1 MTSARRRIATPSALG
16 AAVLL
21 LTLALAGCETGAGTT
36 SDAPASSGSDT
47 STDTDSSTGSDDAS
61 DDASA
66 GYITLSG
73 TGTYTIPD
81 QMPFGGYQ
89 LQGEPDSQ
97 PAGCTWSIQDA
108 SGGHTFENQGS
119 YVFITD
125 IPEAVTFVT
134 EGCPDW
140 EQFE

>member
-1 MTSARRRIATPSALG
+1 MPTARRRIPFSALG
-16 AAVLL
+16 GAALL
-21 LTLALAGCETGAGTT
+21 LLALTGCGV
-36 SDAPASSGSDT
+36 GSDT
-47 STDTDSSTGSDDAS
+47 GSDPGNSGTTDQSTDSDDSTTTDDSGSS
-61 DDASA
+61 DDSGA
-66 GYITLSG
+66 GYVTLSG

-97 PAGCTWSIQDA
+97 PAGCTWSIQDS

>member
-1 MTSARRRIATPSALG
+1 MTAARRRLAAPATLG
-16 AAVLL
+16 ATVLL
-21 LTLALAGCETGAGTT
+21 LMLALTGCQTGSGSPDDSST
-36 SDAPASSGSDT
+36 SSGSDT

-61 DDASA
+61 DDTDAD
-66 GYITLSG
+66 YITLSG